1 MLIILD
7 NGHGYDTPGKC
18 SPVWKDGTQLK
29 EWKFNRG
36 VVKDIKTRLDNLGIE
51 SHILVPEENDISLK
65 ERVKRANEIY
75 KNRKD
80 AILVSVHS
88 NAGVKPNQGTGWCVF
103 TSKGKTKSDHY
114 AALFYNSAC
123 QYLRGWKIRTDY
135 SDGDPDWE
143 SQFYILKNTHCPAV
157 LTENLFMDNEKDCRF
172 LLSPEGHEAIVALH
186 VDAIITINDELNKV

>member
-1 MLIILD
+1 
-7 NGHGYDTPGKC
+7 
-18 SPVWKDGTQLK
+18 
-29 EWKFNRG
+29 
-36 VVKDIKTRLDNLGIE
+36 
-51 SHILVPEENDISLK
+51 
-65 ERVKRANEIY
+65 VKRANEIY

-88 NAGVKPNQGTGWCVF
+88 NAGLKPNTATGWCVF

-114 AALFYNSAC
+114 AALLYNSAC
-123 QYLRGWKIRTDY
+123 QYLKGWKIRTDY

-186 VDAIITINDELNKV
+186 VDAIITINDELNKI